1 MSWGPKP
8 GELRGGLGIDRNIS
22 YEIVPTAN
30 QAGYT
35 MQDKQNL
42 GYSGTP
48 MWKLALERQQQND
61 MNANASFVKL
71 PDGFKPVDAKT
82 AQHLPRPGRW
92 YFNEKIQV
100 FWNALDDQ
108 RYIWDPVSQK
118 YAAVHEAQ
126 THDFK
131 IAVGACFHDRAVQV
145 KHVLVNDLAKAA
157 QAMRMSFDHVDR
169 PCAMYALYEGHRGS
183 AANSCAEFCAKHLHL
198 KLLPKLAAFRG
209 FFDDE
214 RLEAVMQDSFA
225 EVDAEFAEKHPSA
238 TDGCCAS
245 VALIIGRRLVVAS
258 LGDVPAVVCMKS
270 GEAVEQLKPHAV
282 KDPDDDDDDDDEAEE
297 DSALA
302 SSGAA
307 DDLTSAGARPLRWT
321 RAFGDLEFKAP
332 DSIVKLTSK
341 PDVAVIHLE
350 SKHRGFAFVCR
361 ALYNAIGRAVAVSTV
376 FRRSAGRPRMA
387 SGALV
392 DAAVQWLGQVGDLGL
407 GSIVVSFDRLEDDG
421 DRPAKKQRVEQA
433 APSQVRLRHI
443 LLKHRECKSTV
454 DKVRNKQVK
463 RSRGEAERM
472 LRAVLEECVA
482 DQKKSTFS
490 QRAREMSECQS
501 CLKTGDLSG
510 DLGWVKP
517 GKHGQA
523 FDAAAFSL
531 QVGQLSDL
539 VDSDQGIHIIL
550 RSA

>member
-1 MSWGPKP
+1 
-8 GELRGGLGIDRNIS
+8 
-22 YEIVPTAN
+22 
-30 QAGYT
+30 

-48 MWKLALERQQQND
+48 MWKIALEKQAKSELAGN
-61 MNANASFVKL
+61 STFVKL
-71 PDGFKPVDAKT
+71 PDGFKPVDPKT
-82 AQHLPRPGRW
+82 AQHLPKPGRW
-92 YFNEKIQV
+92 YFNEKMQM
-100 FWNALDDQ
+100 FWNALDEK
-108 RYIWDPVSQK
+108 RYIWDTVSQK
-118 YAAVHEAQ
+118 YAAVHEAK
-126 THDFK
+126 TYDFK
-131 IAVGACFHDRAVQV
+131 IAVGACFHERAVQV
-145 KHVLVNDLAKAA
+145 KHVLVNDLVKAA
-157 QAMRMSFDHVDR
+157 QAMRMSFDHLDR
-169 PCAMYALYEGHRGS
+169 PCALYALYEGHRGN
-183 AANSCAEFCAKHLHL
+183 AGNACAEFCAKHLHL
-198 KLLPKLAAFRG
+198 KLLPKLAAFRAYW
-209 FFDDE
+209 DDE
-214 RLEAVMQDSFA
+214 RLQAVMQESFA
-225 EVDAEFAEKHPSA
+225 ELDAEFAEKLPSA
-238 TDGCCAS
+238 IDGCCAS
-245 VALIIGRRLVVAS
+245 VALILGKRLVIAS

-270 GEAVEQLKPHAV
+270 GEVIEQIKPHAV
-282 KDPDDDDDDDDEAEE
+282 KDPDDDDEDDDEDE
-297 DSALA
+297 DGTIE

-307 DDLTSAGARPLRWT
+307 DDLTLAGARPLKWT
-321 RAFGDLEFKAP
+321 RTFGDLEFKKA
-332 DSIVKLTSK
+332 DSVVKLTNK
-341 PDVAVIHLE
+341 PDVVVLHLE
-350 SKHRGFAFVCR
+350 SQHRGFAFVCR

-407 GSIVVSFDRLEDDG
+407 GSIVVSFDRLEDDA
-421 DRPAKKQRVEQA
+421 DRPQKKQRVET
-433 APSQVRLRHI
+433 PSQVRLRHI

-472 LRAVLEECVA
+472 LRAVLEECEA
-482 DQKKSTFS
+482 DPKKSAFS

-501 CLKTGDLSG
+501 CLKTGDLVG

-523 FDAAAFSL
+523 FDAAAFLL